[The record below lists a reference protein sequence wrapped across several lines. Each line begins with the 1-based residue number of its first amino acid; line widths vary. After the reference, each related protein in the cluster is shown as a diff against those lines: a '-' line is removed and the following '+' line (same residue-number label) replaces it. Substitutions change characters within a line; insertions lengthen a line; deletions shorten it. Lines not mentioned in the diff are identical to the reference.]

1 MAEQDLEPIL
11 IPVEWHVP
19 DDLASHYATNLV
31 VQHTEHEFNIFFY
44 EIRPPLL
51 IGSPEEVR
59 EGLEKVELVR
69 ANCVAH
75 IIVAPDRM
83 PEFVQ
88 VLQTSLERYRS
99 KLEEAE

>member
-69 ANCVAH
+69 ANCV
-75 IIVAPDRM
+75 VDCTKER
-83 PEFVQ
+83 EDYRQQ
-88 VLQTSLERYRS
+88 VRKDPFPPFDVRL
-99 KLEEAE
+99 